1 MISLQSYLLDPCGTT
16 SIPYW
21 KYKSI
26 DVPPNMKIVHQ
37 REMTDDLLLD
47 YNDEPYFRLYHD
59 LKNIRQL
66 TVHEVET
73 VSGGASV
80 SDFVQLINRSYTD
93 LSVTA
98 EQIESYRHTPVYRP
112 DLWILLKKRGTQTIL
127 AGGIAD
133 YDEETGEL
141 ILEWIQVLPP
151 YRGCGYGQL
160 VVNTLLS
167 KMQNTAKFATVS
179 GKVNNATNPERSYRK
194 CGFIGTDIW
203 RILTQKIET
212 QLHETIK
219 FQRKR
224 NRGQT

>member
-1 MISLQSYLLDPCGTT
+1 MISLQNYLIDPCGTT

-21 KYKSI
+21 KYKSL

-59 LKNIRQL
+59 LRSIRQL
-66 TVHEVET
+66 TVQEVEI
-73 VSGGASV
+73 VSGGASI

-112 DLWILLKKRGTQTIL
+112 DLWILLKKRGTQTLL

-133 YDEETGEL
+133 YDEEAGEL

-151 YRGCGYGQL
+151 YRGRGYGQL
-160 VVNTLLS
+160 VVNSLLS
-167 KMQNTAKFATVS
+167 KMQNIAKFATVS
-179 GKVNNATNPERSYRK
+179 GKVNNAANPERLYRK
-194 CGFIGTDIW
+194 CGFVGTDIW
-203 RILTQKIET
+203 HILTQK
-212 QLHETIK
+212 
-219 FQRKR
+219 
-224 NRGQT
+224 